1 MAKPTFLEQL
11 AKVEKDLPSQVVTQL
26 KASTDD
32 DERKAWLTMLINTL
46 QQQTLSA
53 DWLYSTLNESTNE
66 TILVFSDQNTH

>member
-32 DERKAWLTMLINTL
+32 NERKAWLTMLINTL